1 MATANNNVYAQ
12 IAEQQNQTLLN
23 TGLRSQIGVDSN
35 QIGKLLNDANRLI
48 QTNAIK
54 YKERNNAQT
63 IEELDTTKRDEL
75 LVKGQQLVDEI
86 PQQINNYEASLIYLN
101 KMNELE
107 GKYAR
112 ESDKLLS
119 SVDGIVSTMQTNSR
133 RVDYQTPE
141 VERLNTIRIILM
153 IFFYV
158 LLLFY
163 IFRQNIIE
171 EVMRKNYR
179 VIVFLIVCA
188 FFPLF
193 ADTFVQYI
201 FSLVHDISLFFSNR
215 VPRDVYVKV

>member
-1 MATANNNVYAQ
+1 MATSNNNVYAQ

-163 IFRQNIIE
+163 IFRQNVIE

-179 VIVFLIVCA
+179 VIVFLILCS